1 MKVKRISSNQVQSFE
16 TQHYTLLR
24 TIAPEC
30 MVLLKKNKVFPLTG
44 SCEIA
49 LYGSGARQ
57 TIKGG
62 SGSGDVNV
70 RHFVSVEEGLEKA
83 GFTVTSKAWLDE
95 YDRAKETIQS
105 DFHAAI
111 KKQAEEEGKS
121 AILVAMG
128 KRPSDPHYA
137 FTLDAEADVCLY
149 VLARNSGEGS
159 DRTDQSGDYQLSE
172 EEIRDILACSRKYP
186 KFMLVLN
193 VGGPVDLSPVLE
205 HVNNILLL
213 SQLGIVTGDALADVL
228 LGKSSPSGKLT
239 TTWASIEDYPFSDEF
254 GASDDTRYR
263 EGIYVGY
270 RWFDMHGIKPIFPFG
285 YGLSWTEFETTV
297 MGCSVENANIRVHVK
312 VKNEGN
318 YAGKEVLQLYYS
330 APQGRLDKPRRE
342 LGSFEK
348 TALLLPGAKEELMI
362 SLPIENMASWDA
374 VRKAWLLE
382 KGDYRIFIGTQA
394 VAVIHINSDVYT
406 AESCDACGGPD
417 FADIRPMVQS
427 QEALS
432 SLLVLRVDT
441 DQLKNRGHFDRA
453 RVTRNHPDTLTLTE
467 WTDEDLA
474 RACTGKFNEAQGLAV
489 VIGNAAY
496 QVAGAAGETADVIRD
511 KGYGKL
517 VFADGPAGLR
527 LNTSFIETMD
537 GAEAVRNETLEH
549 FLDYFDAPVQQ
560 MLRQRMDAVRKKTA
574 MQPIYYQYASAIPI
588 GTALAQTWNPE
599 VPYACG
605 EIVGEEMELFGIHVW
620 LAPALNI
627 HRNPLCG
634 RNFEYYSE
642 DPLIS
647 GRTAAAIT
655 RGVQKRKGCAVTIKH
670 FCCNNQETNRFASNS
685 VVSERALREI
695 YLKGFEICVKESAPK
710 ALMTSYNLLNSIH
723 TANRRDL
730 LTDILRGEWG
740 FDGLVM
746 TDWGTTSGSLSI
758 GKYAASDPALCI
770 AAGNDLIMP
779 GSTADID
786 SILVGIQNGSITR
799 KDLETSAG
807 RIIRM
812 SQELYGRNAQ

>member
-1 MKVKRISSNQVQSFE
+1 MKRVVSKEIQFYE
-16 TQHYTLLR
+16 TSHITLLR
-24 TIAPEC
+24 KMAAEC
-30 MVLLKKNKVFPLTG
+30 MVLLKKNGDFPLNG
-44 SCEIA
+44 CCEIA

-62 SGSGDVNV
+62 TGSGDVNV

-83 GFTVTSKAWLDE
+83 GFTVTSKAWLDD
-95 YDRAKETIQS
+95 YDRAKETVQS
-105 DFHAAI
+105 GFHAAI
-111 KKQAEEEGKS
+111 KKKAEEEGKP
-121 AILVAMG
+121 AIFVAMG

-159 DRTDQSGDYQLSE
+159 DRTDQSGDYRLSE

-193 VGGPVDLSPVLE
+193 VGGPVDLSPVME
-205 HVNNILLL
+205 QVNNILLL
-213 SQLGIVTGDALADVL
+213 SQLGIVTGDTLADVL

-239 TTWASIEDYPFSDEF
+239 TTWALIQDYPFSDEF
-254 GASDDTRYR
+254 GDPDDVRYR

-270 RWFDMHGIKPIFPFG
+270 RWFDMQRIKPIFPFG
-285 YGLSWTEFETTV
+285 HGLSWTEFETAV
-297 MGCSVENANIRVHVK
+297 MDCSVEDASICVRVK
-312 VKNEGN
+312 VKNIGG
-318 YAGKEVLQLYYS
+318 YSGKEVIQLFYS
-330 APQGRLDKPRRE
+330 APQGRLDKPIRE
-342 LGSFEK
+342 LGAYEK
-348 TALLLPGAKEELMI
+348 TASLVPGACEELTI
-362 SLPIENMASWDA
+362 SLPIENMASWDPA
-374 VRKAWLLE
+374 RKAWLLE
-382 KGDYRIFIGTQA
+382 KGDYRVFIGTQA
-394 VAVIHINSDVYT
+394 VAAIRINSDVYS
-406 AESCDACGGPD
+406 AESYAACGEPD
-417 FADIRPMVQS
+417 FADIQPMVQS

-432 SLLVLRVDT
+432 SLPVICIDAE
-441 DQLKNRGHFDRA
+441 QLKNRGHFDHA
-453 RVTRNHPDTLTLTE
+453 RVMQIHPDALTLTE
-467 WTDEDLA
+467 WTDEELA
-474 RACTGKFNEAQGLAV
+474 RACTGKFNEAQGLAA

-496 QVAGAAGETADVIRD
+496 QVAGAAGETADVIRN
-511 KGYGKL
+511 KGYGEL

-527 LNTSFIETMD
+527 LNTSFIETQA
-537 GAEAVRNETLEH
+537 GAEAVHNETLES
-549 FLDYFDAPVQQ
+549 FLDFFDVPVQQ
-560 MLRQRMDAVRKKTA
+560 MLRQKMDAVREKAAK
-574 MQPIYYQYASAIPI
+574 QPIYYQYASAIPI
-588 GTALAQTWNPE
+588 GTALAQAWNPD
-599 VPYACG
+599 VPFACG
-605 EIVGEEMELFGIHVW
+605 EIVGEEMELFGVHVW

-647 GRTAAAIT
+647 GRTAAAVT
-655 RGVQKRKGCAVTIKH
+655 RGVQKRQGCAVTIKH

-685 VVSERALREI
+685 IVSERALREI

-710 ALMTSYNLLNSIH
+710 ALMTSYNLLNGIH

-730 LTDILRGEWG
+730 LTTILRSEWG
-740 FDGLVM
+740 FGGLVM
-746 TDWGTTSGSLSI
+746 TDWGTTSSSLNA

-779 GSTADID
+779 GSMADID
-786 SILVGIQNGSITR
+786 GILVGLQNGSVTR

-812 SQELYGRNAQ
+812 SQELYGRNAE